1 MLLTNKLLV
10 VMQRNGFFGVCMLY
24 HVSKRSSVFY
34 GTLRIYVARVSKDG
48 KLMNSRPCNDCII
61 KMKRA
66 GIKEVIYSTGTQEIY
81 RVEKINDMELL
92 HISSGYR
99 HIKNN

>member
-1 MLLTNKLLV
+1 
-10 VMQRNGFFGVCMLY
+10 
-24 HVSKRSSVFY
+24 
-34 GTLRIYVARVSKDG
+34 
-48 KLMNSRPCNDCII
+48 MNSRPCNDCII